1 MKENFHTFYNY
12 DRQCSL
18 CKLSPDSQEHCLTC
32 PKILEKI
39 KTLGKHIEYKHIFG
53 SILDHIYIAR
63 RYIEIINTR
72 EAILEEEDQD
82 QDDQDDEENQD
93 KENSKSSL
101 PWAIDNNGPSTNWY
115 IRK

>member
-53 SILDHIYIAR
+53 SIIEQRDVAR
-63 RYIEIINTR
+63 AFTEIINTR
-72 EAILEEEDQD
+72 EAILEEEYPDQE
-82 QDDQDDEENQD
+82 DQDDEDNQD
-93 KENSKSSL
+93 K
-101 PWAIDNNGPSTNWY
+101 
-115 IRK
+115 